1 MSSDCLFQSNG
12 SDPNQKDYFSVVCI
26 TKHILKELCIF
37 IFTVNSFVRK
47 FEDKLVLWRS
57 EFLLQLHYL
66 RLPKDISE
74 DYVILMDSTV
84 STGAAALMAVRVLLV
99 SHLSSPVLFI

>member
-1 MSSDCLFQSNG
+1 MSSDCVSEPKILFLHFFCTTKNIYLKSCA
-12 SDPNQKDYFSVVCI
+12 FSFVS
-26 TKHILKELCIF
+26 
-37 IFTVNSFVRK
+37 VNSFVRT
-47 FEDKLVLWRS
+47 FEDKLVLLWS

-99 SHLSSPVLFI
+99 SHLSSPVIFI